1 MGRKVYIITGEAS
14 GDILASRLMAALS
27 ARLPGVEF
35 AGVGG
40 ETMSTR
46 GFRSLFPM
54 SELSVMGFWE
64 VVPRLPL
71 ILKRVRQTVDDI
83 VEQQPDVVVTVDS
96 WGFVSAVLG
105 KLKKRGSKIPV
116 VHYVAPQV
124 WAWKKGRAKKTA
136 KVVDRLMTLW
146 PYEPPLF
153 EKYGLRS
160 DFVGHP
166 VIEHTSCDLDGL
178 VSAQLNVSSKSRKLL
193 CVLPGSRHSEVKRL
207 APMFGR
213 IAARLQEDFAGLEVV
228 IPTVEGVATEVEK
241 AFPDARIIM
250 GQQERYDTFRQCRF
264 AVAASGTVSLEL
276 AACGVPHLIAY
287 RFSWLTD
294 RMVKMLVRTPFANMI
309 NILAKRE
316 VVPEFVLDNC
326 REELIYEAAHEL
338 MSDVALAR
346 EQVRQASE
354 QLATLKP
361 EGMMPSEKAAEVV
374 LETMHAPRTCC

>member
-1 MGRKVYIITGEAS
+1 MAEVYIITGEAS
-14 GDILASRLMAALS
+14 GDILASRLMAALGE
-27 ARLPGVEF
+27 RLPGVEF
-35 AGVGG
+35 AGIGG
-40 ETMSTR
+40 ETMAAR

-71 ILKRVRQTVDDI
+71 ILRRVRQTVDDI
-83 VEQQPDVVVTVDS
+83 VRRQPDVVVTVDS

-105 KLKKRGSKIPV
+105 RLRKRGSKIPV

-136 KVVDRLMTLW
+136 QIVDRLMTLW

-153 EKYGLRS
+153 EKFGLRS

-166 VIEHTSCDLDGL
+166 VIE
-178 VSAQLNVSSKSRKLL
+178 NVGREPERQRPFL

-213 IAARLQEDFAGLEVV
+213 VAARLQEDFPGLEVV
-228 IPTVEGVATEVEK
+228 VPTVEGVRREVGG
-241 AFPDARIIM
+241 AFPDARVIM
-250 GQQERYDTFRQCRF
+250 GQRERYAAFRECRF
-264 AVAASGTVSLEL
+264 AIAASGTVSLEL

-309 NILAKRE
+309 NILAGRE
-316 VVPEFVLDNC
+316 VIPEFVLENC
-326 REELIYEAAHEL
+326 REELIYEAAHTL
-338 MSDVALAR
+338 MHDGAVSR

-354 QLATLKP
+354 QLAKLKP
-361 EGMMPSEKAAEVV
+361 EGMTPSQKAAEVV
-374 LETMHAPRTCC
+374 AEYVTE